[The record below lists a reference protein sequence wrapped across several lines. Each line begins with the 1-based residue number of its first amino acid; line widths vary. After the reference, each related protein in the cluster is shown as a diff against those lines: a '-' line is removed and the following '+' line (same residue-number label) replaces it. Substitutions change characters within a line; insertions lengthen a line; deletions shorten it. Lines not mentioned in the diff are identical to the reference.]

1 MNRIL
6 FIFLFLGL
14 THFLKAQDLPLFFD
28 TAQAFL
34 QKYVKNG
41 SVDYLSIQKN
51 PQELDNLLNMIAKV
65 EVKAAKESE
74 KKAFWINAY
83 NILVIKGIID
93 NYPLNSPKEVKG
105 FYNQTKY
112 TAAKEQLTLE
122 ELERNKLFKV
132 YEEDAYLHFV
142 LVRGTKSL
150 PLLANF
156 AYMPEKLAELLLS
169 QTVETINNPLFIRI
183 DEKKKIIYVS
193 EIFRWYPKV
202 FDLNGGIR
210 TFINK
215 HRDFP
220 LPSSYRIEF
229 YLSNFRLND
238 KIH

>member
-1 MNRIL
+1 MNQI
-6 FIFLFLGL
+6 FFLFLLFIG
-14 THFLKAQDLPLFFD
+14 FSYAKAQDLPLFFD
-28 TAQAFL
+28 TAHVFL

-41 SVDYLSIQKN
+41 SVDYLSIQKK
-51 PQELDNLLNMIAKV
+51 PQQLDNLLNMIAKV
-65 EVKAAKESE
+65 EVKKVAENE

-93 NYPLNSPKEVKG
+93 NYPLESPKNVKG
-105 FYNQTKY
+105 FYNQIRY
-112 TAAKEQLTLE
+112 TVAKEQMTLD
-122 ELERNKLFKV
+122 ELKRNKLQQA

-142 LVRGTKSL
+142 LVGGTKSL

-156 AYMPEKLAELLLS
+156 AYTPENLSELMLS
-169 QTVETINNPLFIRI
+169 QTNNTINNPLFIRI

-210 TFINK
+210 AFINK

-220 LPSSYRIEF
+220 LPVAYRIEF
-229 YLSNFRLND
+229 YASNPKLND
-238 KIH
+238 KIR